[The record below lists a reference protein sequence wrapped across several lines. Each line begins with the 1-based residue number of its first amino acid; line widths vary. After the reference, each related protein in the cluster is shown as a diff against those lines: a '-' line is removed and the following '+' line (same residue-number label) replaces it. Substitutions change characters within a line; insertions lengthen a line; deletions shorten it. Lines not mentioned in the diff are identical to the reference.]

1 MTIFWPN
8 RKKWEQRQNLL
19 NDRKTRTVSKVET
32 MVAEMNIEIMR
43 YQAFMDDPL
52 PEYLT
57 PEFLDDFK
65 ILPTSFYMPD
75 GPEKFQLFI
84 QRWGTHVVKSVKLG
98 GKFRYFSPTFYL
110 CNDLARWGLLN
121 ILLRRASYHLKKY
134 KKFRVQSVRPNRKN
148 RNDFK
153 DCRL

>member
-1 MTIFWPN
+1 
-8 RKKWEQRQNLL
+8 
-19 NDRKTRTVSKVET
+19 

-75 GPEKFQLFI
+75 APEKFQLFI

-98 GKFRYFSPTFYL
+98 GKFRYF
-110 CNDLARWGLLN
+110 
-121 ILLRRASYHLKKY
+121 
-134 KKFRVQSVRPNRKN
+134 
-148 RNDFK
+148 
-153 DCRL
+153 